1 MKKARTKVLRYEGGR
16 IIKTVTPIGSESQEG
31 RSSIIFVL
39 SIVSMV
45 SAGRQRSR
53 CGGKKSP
60 VWHVEFKVPLGHL
73 SSDVVSPWECQ
84 AGAQKEVCA
93 RVKLYFV

>member
-1 MKKARTKVLRYEGGR
+1 M
-16 IIKTVTPIGSESQEG
+16 
-31 RSSIIFVL
+31 
-39 SIVSMV
+39 

-60 VWHVEFKVPLGHL
+60 VWHVEFKVSLGHL
-73 SSDVVSPWECQ
+73 SGDLVSPWECE

-93 RVKLYFV
+93 QVKLYFV